1 MILLENKWSGIFNEW
16 LREFLRR
23 TQTDT
28 DRKFRLEINSD
39 GVLSLCG
46 IKEVKSFDDDNI
58 LISCNNLITEIK
70 GENMYIS
77 NFSDSEISVSGGISG
92 INFLRG

>member
-1 MILLENKWSGIFNEW
+1 MENKWSGIFNEW

-58 LISCNNLITEIK
+58 LISCDNLITEIK

-77 NFSDSEISVSGGISG
+77 NFSDSEISVSGEISG